1 MRLAS
6 FHSITE
12 FEDLLGIRPK
22 PPNATAETSRTWRL
36 PPGYW
41 PRSYGYFPWGAAGV
55 ISVQWS
61 EARPVIWDVDLPGD
75 ATGGAA
81 VFASGLS
88 ICEPDGWWYYEPPGR
103 DPFLLAGV
111 LRGESMSLAVHSST
125 RFPAV
130 LPEEFAP
137 AWIANVA
144 GMRTLLDSL
153 PPTDRSW
160 WRSTRIANPDTARE
174 DSKATVAPLL
184 VEPPRTRR
192 D

>member
-1 MRLAS
+1 MRLAK
-6 FHSITE
+6 FHRVVE

-22 PPNATAETSRTWRL
+22 PPNMTGDSSSTWRL

-41 PRSYGYFPWGAAGV
+41 PPSYGYEPWGTPGV

-61 EARPVIWDVDLPGD
+61 EARPVIWDVDLPGE

-111 LRGESMSLAVHSST
+111 LFGKSMSLAVHSST

-137 AWIANVA
+137 TWIASVA
-144 GMRTLLDSL
+144 GMRPLLDSL
-153 PPTDRSW
+153 PPADRIW
-160 WRSTRIANPDTARE
+160 WRSTRIANPNTAAE
-174 DSKATVAPLL
+174 DSEVVVAPLL
-184 VEPPRTRR
+184 LG
-192 D
+192 